1 VVVVVVDNMLAE
13 VVLEVIEHQRKQ
25 CQQEQK
31 LQLQLEMEVLP
42 QHILMPMI
50 LEQTETTVQYQ
61 VLV

>member
-1 VVVVVVDNMLAE
+1 
-13 VVLEVIEHQRKQ
+13 HQRKQ